1 MKAALESLERK
12 LRTLMEIVGGD
23 MVAFE
28 RGAADFRR
36 KCQRLIRS
44 VRAEE
49 QRERARN
56 RRRRAQSRA
65 YLAISSSTA
74 RPRSM

>member
-1 MKAALESLERK
+1 MKAALESLEQSH
-12 LRTLMEIVGGD
+12 RTLMEVLGGD

-28 RGAADFRR
+28 RWAADFRR
-36 KCQRLIRS
+36 KCQRLVRS

-49 QRERARN
+49 RSERARN
-56 RRRRAQSRA
+56 QRRRARSRA

-74 RPRSM
+74 RPRTV